1 MQFPYTDIPGANLTI
16 CPMNEEDGYDLTSI
30 PPSYRIVPHVYHLKK
45 PLNPKVITF
54 QGTVD
59 GSAEVFKETL
69 IEEYR
74 RLETIVK
81 THHAESIITSWS
93 KDHSNEESNVPS
105 VKEYHSLLPLID
117 GPVHISASQYH

>member
-1 MQFPYTDIPGANLTI
+1 
-16 CPMNEEDGYDLTSI
+16 MNEEDGYDLTSI
-30 PPSYRIVPHVYHLKK
+30 PPFYRIVPHVCHLKK

-74 RLETIVK
+74 
-81 THHAESIITSWS
+81 
-93 KDHSNEESNVPS
+93 
-105 VKEYHSLLPLID
+105 
-117 GPVHISASQYH
+117 

>member
-1 MQFPYTDIPGANLTI
+1 MDRNTRSNTGSSLYHGISKTVMQFPYTDIPGANLTI

-74 RLETIVK
+74 
-81 THHAESIITSWS
+81 
-93 KDHSNEESNVPS
+93 
-105 VKEYHSLLPLID
+105 
-117 GPVHISASQYH
+117 